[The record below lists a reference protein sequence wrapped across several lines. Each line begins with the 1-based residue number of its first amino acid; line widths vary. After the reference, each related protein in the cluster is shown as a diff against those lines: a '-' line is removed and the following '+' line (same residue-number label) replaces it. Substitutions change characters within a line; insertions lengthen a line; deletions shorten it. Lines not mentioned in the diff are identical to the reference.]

1 MREVMS
7 LTKLEATD
15 GEVRILANSGE
26 LALVFPCSL
35 RENVEPVTAL
45 SGAGNHG
52 KEG

>member
-26 LALVFPCSL
+26 LALVFPRSL
-35 RENVEPVTAL
+35 WGNVEPVAPL
-45 SGAGNHG
+45 SRDHG

>member
-26 LALVFPCSL
+26 LALLFPRTL
-35 RENVEPVTAL
+35 RGNVEPGAPL
-45 SGAGNHG
+45 SGEHG